1 MMSPTHWR
9 SRRPP
14 ALLLLLLLLADTGAA
29 AQQACPGSHLTA
41 MATIK
46 NYSYPGVLPPTS
58 PALDL
63 LVCED
68 LSRPNGSITF
78 VLAPGQPADRAHEHE
93 VITLPKRVY
102 ANTVENDDVY
112 LGNMTKQQVMSAPT
126 DIMGNFLLGAMNPLS
141 LPSPSVTHTYLRACS
156 GHYPQVSTA
165 THHGRPSRRCTR
177 CRARSHPSVSSTAR
191 AYGPPTV
198 SLPSMPH
205 STPPAPTM
213 APARHLLPR

>member
-1 MMSPTHWR
+1 MHWR
-9 SRRPP
+9 SLRPS
-14 ALLLLLLLLADTGAA
+14 ALLLLLLADTAA

-46 NYSYPGVLPPTS
+46 NYSYPGALPPTS

-102 ANTVENDDVY
+102 SNTVENDDVY

-126 DIMGNFLLGAMNPLS
+126 DIMGNLLLGAMNPLN
-141 LPSPSVTHTYLRACS
+141 LPSPS
-156 GHYPQVSTA
+156 A
-165 THHGRPSRRCTR
+165 THLLNRPAAAIIRRYPRQPTTGGRADA
-177 CRARSHPSVSSTAR
+177 ARGAGCDPTHPSHQRR
-191 AYGPPTV
+191 AHMDRQPF
-198 SLPSMPH
+198 LC
-205 STPPAPTM
+205 
-213 APARHLLPR
+213 R